1 LPFEQRF
8 EENRPFLP
16 KELIYSAKALFYS
29 RRIGGAPTNE
39 PVTELNEEITDYPGT
54 VDLLN
59 AVKYLDVPRKA

>member
-16 KELIYSAKALFYS
+16 KELIYSA
-29 RRIGGAPTNE
+29 RRTILLPTIGGAHNE

>member
-8 EENRPFLP
+8 EENRPFTEGTDLFS
-16 KELIYSAKALFYS
+16 KGGLFYS